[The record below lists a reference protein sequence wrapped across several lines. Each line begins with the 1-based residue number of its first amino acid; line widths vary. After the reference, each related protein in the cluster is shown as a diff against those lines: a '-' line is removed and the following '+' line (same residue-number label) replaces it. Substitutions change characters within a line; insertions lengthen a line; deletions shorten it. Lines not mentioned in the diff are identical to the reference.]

1 MTRLLFTVH
10 AALVVASLIIGV
22 ITLACDTVASVPR
35 QVRVVAS
42 LASQDLHGAPCTTD
56 TDCSRKLTSLSVNR

>member
-1 MTRLLFTVH
+1 MTRLLLTIH
-10 AALVVASLIIGV
+10 AALAVASLIIGI
-22 ITLACDTVASVPR
+22 ITLAYDTVASVPR

-56 TDCSRKLTSLSVNR
+56 TDCSRKFTSVYRNR